1 MRLQF
6 KIATALTVFIA
17 LLAAFWS
24 GVVLIAVGGIWLACL
39 IAIMG
44 IFDFEAREAAA
55 KANSA

>member
-1 MRLQF
+1 MRLHF
-6 KIATALTVFIA
+6 KIATALTAFIA
-17 LLAAFWS
+17 LLAAFWNAA
-24 GVVLIAVGGIWLACL
+24 VWIAVGGFWLACL